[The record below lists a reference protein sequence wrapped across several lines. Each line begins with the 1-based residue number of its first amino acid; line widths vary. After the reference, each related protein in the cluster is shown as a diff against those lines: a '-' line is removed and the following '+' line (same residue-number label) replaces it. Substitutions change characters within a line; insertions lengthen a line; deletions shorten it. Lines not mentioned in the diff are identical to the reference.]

1 MLGGLWQCRCGGSGG
16 VLYER
21 GCACGGVVHMHT
33 CLTGDEQL
41 SGVCDACRV
50 PFGRSLTTDLC
61 QEARNQCQTPE
72 DHHICDMRCI
82 QHLVPSLSSREETE
96 LLACMCIRRL
106 RSNTVDRQLFALM
119 LRIGSLYLEMRLYKR
134 AAQTVV
140 AIRSIFDELEGYNED
155 LVLAGGILALASHNL
170 A

>member
-1 MLGGLWQCRCGGSGG
+1 
-16 VLYER
+16 
-21 GCACGGVVHMHT
+21 MHT

-50 PFGRSLTTDLC
+50 PFGRTLTTDLC

-119 LRIGSLYLEMRLYKR
+119 LRIASLYLEMRLYKR

-155 LVLAGGILALASHNL
+155 LVLAGGILAVASHNL